1 MDLSKYSMTEL
12 FRAEA
17 DAQCN
22 ALSDGLLSI
31 AQIKDRERLFRN
43 LMRAAHSLK
52 GAARIVQFEPAVR
65 VSHAMEDVFTA
76 VQEGR
81 LHLAPNDVDTLLT
94 GVDLLR
100 EVAGVEESDLKS
112 WEKSNQPLLQEF
124 VVACGR
130 LGSTE
135 RDAGAAVDVPA
146 VPVSSPPPD
155 ESPEPSGSQISPG
168 SLGTSLRV
176 QPQALQRII
185 GLAGESL
192 VLNGRIAPI
201 DAGLR
206 RVIRDQRDLERRLGE
221 LRDQFTPGDP
231 SRDSLEFVRDAA
243 SSLRKAVE
251 RRVEEIELFERQNR
265 TLSRSLYGAALM
277 CRMRPLSDRVAHLR
291 RMCRDVARD
300 LGKEVRV
307 EITGERTDVDRDLLD
322 VLDAPLTHLLR
333 NAVDHG
339 IETPDERNTAG
350 KKPFATIHI
359 HAQHR
364 AGRLLLSV
372 SDDGRGVDFSK
383 IREQVVVRKFVN
395 AATAAQ
401 LSESELMDF
410 LFLPGF
416 SLRTDV
422 TEISGRGVGLDI
434 VQSRVRDMRGTVRAS
449 SRRGAGTVFT
459 LDLPISLALVEC
471 LFVSIADEAY
481 ALPLARIQRIC
492 RVPVEDVESSGGLQ
506 FHRGPEGSIALIDA
520 AAVLELGSTPP
531 ENGQYA
537 VVVLSDGA
545 SAYGVV
551 VDAFEGEGQITLQS
565 LDPLLGKV
573 RDIRALGVM
582 PSGAPTLVLD
592 VDDFLVSIQRFANR
606 PTARSLEPGAG
617 SGPSVRVKRV
627 LVVDDSLTVRELE
640 RKTLSEHG
648 YEVEVAVDGVDG
660 WNALRGGSFDLVITD
675 IDMPRMDGIQLI
687 HSLRGDT
694 RFKAL
699 PTIIVSYKDRPEDR
713 KRGLEAGAD
722 YYLTKG
728 SFQNEG
734 LLNAVFDLIGGPV

>member
-155 ESPEPSGSQISPG
+155 ESPEPSGSQILPG

-176 QPQALQRII
+176 QPQALQRIV
-185 GLAGESL
+185 GLTGESL
-192 VLNGRIAPI
+192 VLNGRVAPI
-201 DAGLR
+201 GAGLR
-206 RVIRDQRDLERRLGE
+206 RVIRDQRDLECRIQE
-221 LRDQFTPGDP
+221 LRDQFMPGDP
-231 SRDSLEFVRDAA
+231 TRDRLESACDAA
-243 SSLRKAVE
+243 ASLRKRVE
-251 RRVEEIELFERQNR
+251 QRVEEIELFERQNR
-265 TLSRSLYGAALM
+265 ILSQSLYGAALM

-291 RMCRDVARD
+291 RMCRDLARD

-322 VLDAPLTHLLR
+322 VLESPMTHLLR

-339 IETPDERNTAG
+339 IESPDERRAAG
-350 KKPFATIHI
+350 KTPFATIHI

-372 SDDGRGVDFSK
+372 SDDGRGVNFLRV
-383 IREQVVVRKFVN
+383 REQVVARNFVN
-395 AATAAQ
+395 TVTAAQ

-434 VQSRVRDMRGTVRAS
+434 VQSRVREMRGTVRAS
-449 SRRGAGTVFT
+449 SRRGGGTVFT

-471 LFVSIADEAY
+471 LFVSIASEAF

-492 RVPVEDVESSGGLQ
+492 RVPVEEVESSGGLQ
-506 FHRGPEGSIALIDA
+506 FIRGGEGSIALMDA
-520 AAVLELGSTPP
+520 AAVLELGSVLP

-545 SAYGVV
+545 STYGVV
-551 VDAFEGEGQITLQS
+551 VDGFEGAGQITLQS

-592 VDDFLVSIQRFANR
+592 VEDFLVSVRRFANR
-606 PTARSLEPGAG
+606 PTTRSLEPGVG
-617 SGPSVRVKRV
+617 LGPTVRGKRI

-648 YEVEVAVDGVDG
+648 YEVEVAVDGIDG

-687 HSLRGDT
+687 HSLREDT
-694 RFKAL
+694 RFKEL

-734 LLNAVFDLIGGPV
+734 LLNAVVDLIGGPV